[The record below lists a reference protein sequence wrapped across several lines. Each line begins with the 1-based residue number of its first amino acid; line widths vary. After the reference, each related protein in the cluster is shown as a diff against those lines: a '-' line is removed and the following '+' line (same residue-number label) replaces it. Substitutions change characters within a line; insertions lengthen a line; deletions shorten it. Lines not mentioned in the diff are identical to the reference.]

1 MTPRDWSTAIIDRP
15 AKVGSVPRYGDPEW
29 QQLGP
34 TDPRFVAAIAVA
46 AECWRAE
53 DDPARLRERLQTE
66 VTAGRAAEEKIDA
79 ELFRQTA
86 ATVRR
91 MADQPTLDELR
102 RRRTSSSPTS
112 RTSSSPLRVVPG
124 GRA

>member
-1 MTPRDWSTAIIDRP
+1 MTPHEWATAIIDR
-15 AKVGSVPRYGDPEW
+15 ARKVGPVPRYGDPEW
-29 QQLGP
+29 QRLP
-34 TDPRFVAAIAVA
+34 ATDPRFVAAVAVA

-66 VTAGRAAEEKIDA
+66 IAAGRAAEEKIDA

-102 RRRTSSSPTS
+102 RRRTSSSP
-112 RTSSSPLRVVPG
+112 LRVVPG